1 MKLLARLGIS
11 WLLMLPLF
19 EVQAEPLPD
28 PLTLEYALS
37 LALGSHPSVDNA
49 AADVALAEALLDQ
62 AKASDGLSISVEGRL
77 EHIEPAE
84 LSHFQKHN
92 NSQLGLSM
100 RKRLYDFGHT
110 EAARQAASQ
119 A

>member
-11 WLLMLPLF
+11 WLLVLALL
-19 EVQAEPLPD
+19 EAQAEPLPD

-37 LALGSHPSVDNA
+37 LAQGSHPTVDNA
-49 AADVALAEALLDQ
+49 AADVALAEALLAQ
-62 AKASDGLSISVEGRL
+62 ANASDGLSISVEGRL

-84 LSHFQKHN
+84 LSNFQQHN
-92 NSQLGLSM
+92 NSQLALNM

-110 EAARQAASQ
+110 KAAREAAPRR
-119 A
+119 